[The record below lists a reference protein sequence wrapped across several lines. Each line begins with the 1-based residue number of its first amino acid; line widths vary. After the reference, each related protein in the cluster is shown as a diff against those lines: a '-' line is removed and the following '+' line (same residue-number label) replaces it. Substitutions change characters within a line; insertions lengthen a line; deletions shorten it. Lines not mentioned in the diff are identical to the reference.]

1 MLVFQIIII
10 TLHPQSQIN
19 MIKRKAD
26 ELIRNFILHDKR
38 SLLVTG
44 ARQVGKTFS
53 IRKVGK
59 ECFDNV
65 VEINF
70 VEQPDAIELFG
81 EQKGAKDLLLRL
93 SAFTKKPLVPGK
105 TLIFFDEVQ
114 ECKEIVTA
122 IKFLVD
128 EGSYKYVMSGSLL
141 GVELE
146 DLRSVPVGYMDE
158 IEMYPLDL
166 LEFFEAIGIG
176 TDVIEHLRKSF
187 EDKTPVDDFI
197 HKRMLEAI
205 RLYLIVGG
213 MPAAVQKYLD
223 TNNLR
228 RVYEEQRGIIRTYKR
243 DITKYDHDHKLQIEE
258 IYDLI
263 PSELNAKNKRFILKQ
278 LKAASMREKSELAQ
292 ISEREQTRPK
302 ANVNARFSK
311 YEDSFLWLRDAG
323 VAIPTYNVEEPR
335 VPLLLNKQRNLF
347 KLFLNDVGLLAAM
360 YGGNIQARLLSPDPN
375 INFGSVFE
383 NLVAQELY
391 AHGFTEAQQHSLYY
405 FNSKKQGELDFVVEY
420 AGNMLPIEVKSG
432 KDYERHNA
440 LSNVME
446 NKDYAVPMA
455 YVFCQENVQV
465 KGKVIYY
472 PIYMIT
478 FFEQIQAEESI
489 FKFDLAGLK
498 STNP

>member
-1 MLVFQIIII
+1 MLVFKQKIVP
-10 TLHPQSQIN
+10 LYPQSLFD
-19 MIKRKAD
+19 MVKRKAD
-26 ELIRNFILHDKR
+26 ELIRNFILNDRR

-70 VEQPDAIELFG
+70 VEQPDAIELFS

-141 GVELE
+141 GVELD

-166 LEFFEAIGIG
+166 MEFFEAIGIG
-176 TDVIEHLRKSF
+176 TDVISHLRTCF
-187 EDKTPVDDFI
+187 EEKRPVDEFI

-243 DITKYDHDHKLQIEE
+243 DITQYDHDHKLQIEE

-263 PSELNAKNKRFILKQ
+263 PSELNAKNKRFILKE
-278 LKAASMREKSELAQ
+278 LNEK
-292 ISEREQTRPK
+292 
-302 ANVNARFSK
+302 ARFSK

-323 VAIPTYNVEEPR
+323 VAIPAYNVEEPR

-360 YGGNIQARLLSPDPN
+360 YGGNIQARLLSPNPN

-391 AHGFTEAQQHSLYY
+391 AHGFSEAQQHSLYY

-420 AGNMLPIEVKSG
+420 VGNMLPIEVKSG

-446 NKDYAVPMA
+446 NEEYAVPMA
-455 YVFCQENVQV
+455 YVFCQENVQT
-465 KGKVIYY
+465 KGRVIYY

-478 FFEQIQAEESI
+478 FFEQAQAEEKVY
-489 FKFDLAGLK
+489 KFDLTGL
-498 STNP
+498 

>member
-1 MLVFQIIII
+1 
-10 TLHPQSQIN
+10 

-70 VEQPDAIELFG
+70 IEQPDAIELFSG
-81 EQKGAKDLLLRL
+81 QKGAKDLLLRL
-93 SAFTKKPLVPGK
+93 SAFTKKTLVPGR

-141 GVELE
+141 GVELD

-176 TDVIEHLRKSF
+176 TDVIDHLRKSF

-197 HKRMLEAI
+197 HKRMVEAI

-228 RVYEEQRGIIRTYKR
+228 KVYE
-243 DITKYDHDHKLQIEE
+243 
-258 IYDLI
+258 
-263 PSELNAKNKRFILKQ
+263 
-278 LKAASMREKSELAQ
+278 
-292 ISEREQTRPK
+292 
-302 ANVNARFSK
+302 
-311 YEDSFLWLRDAG
+311 
-323 VAIPTYNVEEPR
+323 
-335 VPLLLNKQRNLF
+335 
-347 KLFLNDVGLLAAM
+347 
-360 YGGNIQARLLSPDPN
+360 
-375 INFGSVFE
+375 
-383 NLVAQELY
+383 
-391 AHGFTEAQQHSLYY
+391 
-405 FNSKKQGELDFVVEY
+405 
-420 AGNMLPIEVKSG
+420 
-432 KDYERHNA
+432 
-440 LSNVME
+440 
-446 NKDYAVPMA
+446 
-455 YVFCQENVQV
+455 
-465 KGKVIYY
+465 
-472 PIYMIT
+472 
-478 FFEQIQAEESI
+478 
-489 FKFDLAGLK
+489 
-498 STNP
+498 

>member
-1 MLVFQIIII
+1 MLVFQQIIV
-10 TLHPQSQIN
+10 TLHPQSQFN
-19 MIKRKAD
+19 MITRKAD
-26 ELIRNFILHDKR
+26 ELIRNSILNDRR

-53 IRKVGK
+53 IRKVGR
-59 ECFDNV
+59 ECFDNF

-70 VEQPDAIELFG
+70 VEQPDAVELFKG
-81 EQKGAKDLLLRL
+81 QKGAKDLLLRL
-93 SAFTKKPLVPGK
+93 SAFTHKPLIPGK

-141 GVELE
+141 GVELD

-166 LEFFEAIGIG
+166 VEFFEAIGIG
-176 TDVIEHLRKSF
+176 KDVINHLRRCF
-187 EDKTPVDDFI
+187 AEKTPVDDFI
-197 HKRMLEAI
+197 HQRMLEAV

-228 RVYEEQRGIIRTYKR
+228 KVYEEQRGIIRTYKM
-243 DITKYDHDHKLQIEE
+243 DITKYDYNRKLQIEE

-263 PSELNAKNKRFILKQ
+263 PSELNAKNKRFILKE
-278 LKAASMREKSELAQ
+278 LNEK
-292 ISEREQTRPK
+292 
-302 ANVNARFSK
+302 ARFSK

-323 VAIPTYNVEEPR
+323 VAIPTYNIEEPR

-360 YGGNIQARLLSPDPN
+360 YGGNIQARLLSYDPN
-375 INFGSVFE
+375 INFGSIFE

-391 AHGFTEAQQHSLYY
+391 AHGFSEAQQHSLYY
-405 FNSKKQGELDFVVEY
+405 FNSKRQGELDFVVEY
-420 AGNMLPIEVKSG
+420 ADHILPIEVKSG

-440 LSNVME
+440 LSNVMNNE
-446 NKDYAVPMA
+446 EYAVPRA
-455 YVFCQENVQV
+455 YVFCQENVHANER
-465 KGKVIYY
+465 ITYY
-472 PIYMIT
+472 PIYTIA
-478 FFEQIQAEESI
+478 FLEQIQTGEEI
-489 FKFDLAGLK
+489 YKFDLTGL
-498 STNP
+498 

>member
-1 MLVFQIIII
+1 MI
-10 TLHPQSQIN
+10 T
-19 MIKRKAD
+19 RKAD
-26 ELIRNFILHDKR
+26 ELIRNFILHDR
-38 SLLVTG
+38 RALLVTG
-44 ARQVGKTFS
+44 ARQVGKTFAV
-53 IRKVGK
+53 RKAGK
-59 ECFDNV
+59 DCFENV

-70 VEQPDAIELFG
+70 VEQPDAIELFS

-93 SAFTKKPLVPGK
+93 SAFSKKPLVPGK

-128 EGSYKYVMSGSLL
+128 EGSYQYVMSGSLL
-141 GVELE
+141 GIELD

-176 TDVIEHLRKSF
+176 KDVIDHLRKCF

-197 HKRMLEAI
+197 HKRMLEAV

-228 RVYEEQRGIIRTYKR
+228 IVYEEQRGIIRTYKR
-243 DITKYDHDHKLQIEE
+243 DITKYDANHKLQIEE

-263 PSELNAKNKRFILKQ
+263 PSELNAKNKRFILKE
-278 LKAASMREKSELAQ
+278 LNEK
-292 ISEREQTRPK
+292 
-302 ANVNARFSK
+302 ARFSK

-323 VAIPTYNVEEPR
+323 VAIPTYNVAEPQL
-335 VPLLLNKQRNLF
+335 PLLLNKQRNLF

-360 YGGNIQARLLSPDPN
+360 YGGNIQTRLLSKDSN
-375 INFGSVFE
+375 INFGAVFE

-391 AHGFTEAQQHSLYY
+391 AHGFAKEMHSLYY

-420 AGNMLPIEVKSG
+420 DNYVLPIEVKSG

-440 LSNVME
+440 LNNVMG
-446 NKDYAVPMA
+446 NKDYDVPSA
-455 YVFCQENVQV
+455 FVFCQENVLR
-465 KGKVIYY
+465 KGKNTYY

-478 FFEQIQAEESI
+478 FFEQTQTKEEV
-489 FKFDLAGLK
+489 FKFDLTGLDG
-498 STNP
+498 

>member
-1 MLVFQIIII
+1 
-10 TLHPQSQIN
+10 

-26 ELIRNFILHDKR
+26 ELIRNFILNDRR

-53 IRKVGK
+53 IRNVGK
-59 ECFDNV
+59 ECFDNF

-70 VEQPDAIELFG
+70 VEQPDAVELFR
-81 EQKGAKDLLLRL
+81 EHKGAKDLLLRL
-93 SAFTKKPLVPGK
+93 SAFTKQTLVPQK
-105 TLIFFDEVQ
+105 TLVFFDEVQ
-114 ECKEIVTA
+114 ECKDIVTS

-128 EGSYKYVMSGSLL
+128 EGSYRYVMSGSLL
-141 GVELE
+141 GVELD

-166 LEFFEAIGIG
+166 SEFFEAIGIS
-176 TDVIEHLRKSF
+176 TNVIHNLRKCF
-187 EDKTPVDDFI
+187 EEKKPVDEFI
-197 HKRMLEAI
+197 HKRMLEAV

-223 TNNLR
+223 TNNLS

-243 DITKYDHDHKLQIEE
+243 DITKYDHNHKLQIED

-263 PSELNAKNKRFILKQ
+263 PSELNAKNKRFILKE
-278 LKAASMREKSELAQ
+278 LNEK
-292 ISEREQTRPK
+292 
-302 ANVNARFSK
+302 ARFSK
-311 YEDSFLWLRDAG
+311 YEDSFLWLKDAG

-335 VPLLLNKQRNLF
+335 LPLLLNKQRNLF

-360 YGGNIQARLLSPDPN
+360 YGGNIQSRLLSSDSN

-391 AHGFTEAQQHSLYY
+391 AHGFSGAQQHSLYY
-405 FNSKKQGELDFVVEY
+405 FNSKKQGELDFVVEK
-420 AGNMLPIEVKSG
+420 ASNILPIEVKSG

-446 NKDYAVPMA
+446 NEEYAVPEA
-455 YVFCQENVQV
+455 YVFCQDNVRTS
-465 KGKVIYY
+465 GRIIYY

-478 FFEQIQAEESI
+478 FLEHSHIEEKVY
-489 FKFDLAGLK
+489 KFDLTGL
-498 STNP
+498 

>member
-1 MLVFQIIII
+1 MV
-10 TLHPQSQIN
+10 
-19 MIKRKAD
+19 KRKAD
-26 ELIRNFILHDKR
+26 ELIRNFLLNDKR

-70 VEQPDAIELFG
+70 VEQPDAIELFSG
-81 EQKGAKDLLLRL
+81 QKGAKDLLLRL
-93 SAFTKKPLVPGK
+93 SVFTKKPLVPGK

-141 GVELE
+141 GVELD

-166 LEFFEAIGIG
+166 LEFFEAIGVG
-176 TDVIEHLRKSF
+176 ADVISHLRTCF
-187 EDKTPVDDFI
+187 EEKKPVDDFI

-263 PSELNAKNKRFILKQ
+263 PSELNAKNKRFILKE
-278 LKAASMREKSELAQ
+278 LNEK
-292 ISEREQTRPK
+292 
-302 ANVNARFSK
+302 ARFSK
-311 YEDSFLWLRDAG
+311 YENSFLWLRDAG
-323 VAIPTYNVEEPR
+323 VAIPAYNVEEPR

-347 KLFLNDVGLLAAM
+347 KLFINDVGLL
-360 YGGNIQARLLSPDPN
+360 SPNPN

-391 AHGFTEAQQHSLYY
+391 AHGFSEAQQHSLYY

-446 NKDYAVPMA
+446 NEEYAVPMA
-455 YVFCQENVQV
+455 YVFSQENVQI
-465 KGKVIYY
+465 KGRVIYY

-478 FFEQIQAEESI
+478 FFEQVQVEEKVY
-489 FKFDLAGLK
+489 KFDLTGL
-498 STNP
+498 

>member
-1 MLVFQIIII
+1 
-10 TLHPQSQIN
+10 

-26 ELIRNFILHDKR
+26 ELIRNFILNDRR

-53 IRKVGK
+53 IRNVGE
-59 ECFDNV
+59 ECFDNF

-70 VEQPDAIELFG
+70 VEQPDAVELFR
-81 EQKGAKDLLLRL
+81 EHKGAKDLLLRL
-93 SAFTKKPLVPGK
+93 SAFTKQTLVPQK
-105 TLIFFDEVQ
+105 TLVFFDEVQ
-114 ECKEIVTA
+114 ECKDIVTS

-128 EGSYKYVMSGSLL
+128 EGSYRYVMSGSLL
-141 GVELE
+141 GVELD

-166 LEFFEAIGIG
+166 SEFFEAIGIS
-176 TDVIEHLRKSF
+176 TNVIHNLRKCF
-187 EDKTPVDDFI
+187 EEKKPVDEFI
-197 HKRMLEAI
+197 HKRMLEAV

-223 TNNLR
+223 TNNLS

-243 DITKYDHDHKLQIEE
+243 DITKYDHNHKLQIED

-263 PSELNAKNKRFILKQ
+263 PSELNAKNKRFILKE
-278 LKAASMREKSELAQ
+278 LNEK
-292 ISEREQTRPK
+292 
-302 ANVNARFSK
+302 ARFSK
-311 YEDSFLWLRDAG
+311 YEDSFLWLKDAG

-335 VPLLLNKQRNLF
+335 LPLLLNKQRNLF

-360 YGGNIQARLLSPDPN
+360 YGGNIQARLLSSDSN

-391 AHGFTEAQQHSLYY
+391 AHGFSGAQQHSLYY
-405 FNSKKQGELDFVVEY
+405 FNSKKQGELDFVVEK
-420 AGNMLPIEVKSG
+420 ASNILPIEVKSG

-446 NKDYAVPMA
+446 NEEYAVPEA
-455 YVFCQENVQV
+455 YVFCQDNVRTS
-465 KGKVIYY
+465 GRIIYY

-478 FFEQIQAEESI
+478 FLEHSHIEEKVY
-489 FKFDLAGLK
+489 KFDLTGL
-498 STNP
+498 

>member
-1 MLVFQIIII
+1 MEKCKFLIICLVLKQKKVS
-10 TLHPQSQIN
+10 LHQQNQVN
-19 MIKRKAD
+19 MITRKAD
-26 ELIRNFILHDKR
+26 ELIRNFILNDRR

-44 ARQVGKTFS
+44 ARQVGKTYS
-53 IRKVGK
+53 IRKVGR

-70 VEQPDAIELFG
+70 IEQPDAVELFSG
-81 EQKGAKDLLLRL
+81 HKGAQDLLLRL
-93 SAFTKKPLVPGK
+93 SAFAKKPLIPGN

-141 GVELE
+141 GVELD

-166 LEFFEAIGIG
+166 LEFFRAIGIS
-176 TDVIEHLRKSF
+176 TEVIGHLRTCF
-187 EDKTPVDDFI
+187 EERKPVDDFV
-197 HKRMLEAI
+197 HRKMLEAI

-228 RVYEEQRGIIRTYKR
+228 HVYEEQRGIIRTYKR

-263 PSELNAKNKRFILKQ
+263 PSELNSKNKRFILKE
-278 LKAASMREKSELAQ
+278 LNEK
-292 ISEREQTRPK
+292 
-302 ANVNARFSK
+302 ARFSK
-311 YEDSFLWLRDAG
+311 YEDSFIWLRDAG

-335 VPLLLNKQRNLF
+335 VPLLLNKQRTLF

-360 YGGNIQARLLSPDPN
+360 YGGNIQSRLLSPDAN
-375 INFGSVFE
+375 INFGSIFE

-391 AHGFTEAQQHSLYY
+391 AHGFSETQQHSLYY
-405 FNSKKQGELDFVVEY
+405 FNSKKQGELDFVTEF

-440 LSNVME
+440 LSNVMKNE
-446 NKDYAVPMA
+446 EYAVPMA

-465 KGKVIYY
+465 KDKVVYY
-472 PIYMIT
+472 PIYMIS
-478 FFEQIQAEESI
+478 FLEQMQSEEKVY
-489 FKFDLAGLK
+489 KFDLTGL
-498 STNP
+498 

>member
-1 MLVFQIIII
+1 
-10 TLHPQSQIN
+10 
-19 MIKRKAD
+19 MIARKAD
-26 ELIRNFILHDKR
+26 ELIRNSILNDR
-38 SLLVTG
+38 RALLIMG

-53 IRKVGK
+53 IRRIGK
-59 ECFDNV
+59 ECFENV

-70 VEQPDAIELFG
+70 VERPDAIELFNR
-81 EQKGAKDLLLRL
+81 QNGAKDLLLRL

-122 IKFLVD
+122 IKFLVE

-141 GVELE
+141 GVELD

-166 LEFFEAIGIG
+166 MEFFEAIGIG
-176 TDVIEHLRKSF
+176 ADVISHLRSCYEEKQ
-187 EDKTPVDDFI
+187 PVDDFI
-197 HKRMLEAI
+197 HKRMLEAV
-205 RLYLIVGG
+205 RLYLVVGG
-213 MPAAVQKYLD
+213 MPAVVQKYLD

-243 DITKYDHDHKLQIEE
+243 DITKYDNAHKLQIEE

-263 PSELNAKNKRFILKQ
+263 PSELNAKNKRFILKK
-278 LKAASMREKSELAQ
+278 LNEK
-292 ISEREQTRPK
+292 
-302 ANVNARFSK
+302 ARFLK

-323 VAIPTYNVEEPR
+323 VAIPAYNVEEPR
-335 VPLLLNKQRNLF
+335 VPLLLSKQRNLF

-360 YGGNIQARLLSPDPN
+360 YGGNIQARLLSPNPN

-391 AHGFTEAQQHSLYY
+391 AHGFTETQQHSLYY

-420 AGNMLPIEVKSG
+420 AGAVLPIEVKSG

-440 LSNVME
+440 LCNVME
-446 NKDYAVPMA
+446 NKDYDVPMA
-455 YVFCQENVQV
+455 YVFSQENVQI
-465 KGKVIYY
+465 KGRVVYY
-472 PIYMIT
+472 PIYMLC
-478 FFEQIQAEESI
+478 FFEPSGVEEKV
-489 FKFDLAGLK
+489 FKFDLTGL
-498 STNP
+498 